1 MDQLTPGFLAG
12 QLFDGLSVASILLLA
27 ALGLALSFGLMR
39 VINMAHGELI
49 MTGGF
54 LMYIA
59 QQLVP
64 DAPIAVGLP
73 LAFVGSALLGAVL
86 EVSLIRWL
94 YGRPLD
100 TLLAT
105 WGVAL
110 ILQQAARQLFEP
122 TGVEVTAPAWLA
134 DSITIESGPF
144 AGLAFAHVRLF
155 IIALAIVVLVGMGLL
170 FNKTKAGLHIRAVN
184 QNRPMSSALGI
195 DTRRVDLLVF
205 ALGSGVAGLA
215 GAALALIA
223 PVTSTVGQSYIV
235 DAFLV
240 VILGGMGTL
249 RGTALA
255 ALLIG
260 LLSAVGET
268 FTSISFAKVLLLLFV
283 VFFLQLRPKG
293 LVATRSRALEEA

>member
-1 MDQLTPGFLAG
+1 MSTFALGLG

-49 MTGGF
+49 MTGGY

-59 QQLVP
+59 QRLAP
-64 DAPIAVGLP
+64 DGSLALGLL
-73 LAFVGSALLGAVL
+73 LAFAGSALLGAVL
-86 EVSLIRWL
+86 ELSLIRWL

-105 WGVAL
+105 WGVSL
-110 ILQQAARQLFEP
+110 MLQQAARDLFDP
-122 TGVEVTAPAWLA
+122 TGVEVTAPPWLSGSQVF
-134 DSITIESGPF
+134 DSGPL
-144 AGLAFAHVRLF
+144 AGLALAHVRLF
-155 IIALAIVVLVGMGLL
+155 IIALAIAVLCGMALL
-170 FNKTKAGLHIRAVN
+170 FGRTRAGLHIRAVN
-184 QNRPMSSALGI
+184 QNRAMASALGVH
-195 DTRRVDLLVF
+195 TRRVDLLVF
-205 ALGSGVAGLA
+205 ALGSGIAGLA
-215 GAALALIA
+215 GGALALIA

-260 LLSAVGET
+260 TLSALAET
-268 FTSISFAKVLLLLFV
+268 FASISTAKVALLMFV
-283 VFFLQLRPKG
+283 VAFLQLRPRG
-293 LVATRSRALEEA
+293 LIVTRSRALEEA